1 MDNNYQLQ
9 YLPLFYDDLLEKASY
24 IRDDLSNPK
33 AANDL
38 LDAVEEAILERLPVC
53 ERKRGFYEKKRNKKT
68 FFSVIGTSSNCRNN

>member
-38 LDAVEEAILERLPVC
+38 QQKQRSLSHLS
-53 ERKRGFYEKKRNKKT
+53 KR
-68 FFSVIGTSSNCRNN
+68 